1 MIEVKQLQ
9 LVNLHT
15 PITSGIEFV
24 SFGNLEMFHYGDLFS
39 EQNQFIATTPFQ
51 VCDYSGL
58 PLHNVVNYSNQ
69 LLARRHSSNCNE
81 LHINLESLIY
91 LGYSHN
97 PSNYFHF
104 MIEVVPRMIIARQVL
119 GTNLSAIVPENT
131 PIQILEIYER
141 VLGGYLQIAKDT
153 CQLTKFSDLVVTRD
167 FRHPK
172 LVDYTDS
179 NNGNNCFASRQREIH
194 TTKSTMEDL
203 FLNDTNQVSP
213 KESRFPK
220 VFLTRSKFLGR
231 VPENLE
237 ALESTL
243 EVLGFRV
250 INTEFMSL
258 RDQISLFS
266 NVEVVISLS
275 GAALTNL
282 MFCKSKTQVFFIP
295 PDLSLFSYVFWSD
308 YAKLFNLDFMTLDSV
323 VEGDSGEIYRV
334 DIDNLIGII
343 ATHS

>member
-1 MIEVKQLQ
+1 
-9 LVNLHT
+9 
-15 PITSGIEFV
+15 
-24 SFGNLEMFHYGDLFS
+24 
-39 EQNQFIATTPFQ
+39 
-51 VCDYSGL
+51 
-58 PLHNVVNYSNQ
+58 
-69 LLARRHSSNCNE
+69 
-81 LHINLESLIY
+81 
-91 LGYSHN
+91 
-97 PSNYFHF
+97 
-104 MIEVVPRMIIARQVL
+104 
-119 GTNLSAIVPENT
+119 
-131 PIQILEIYER
+131 
-141 VLGGYLQIAKDT
+141 
-153 CQLTKFSDLVVTRD
+153 
-167 FRHPK
+167 
-172 LVDYTDS
+172 
-179 NNGNNCFASRQREIH
+179 
-194 TTKSTMEDL
+194 MEDL